1 MSLPSSVDV
10 AIIGAGAA
18 GLGAANAL
26 KNSGLSVLVLEA
38 RDRVGGRAHTI
49 MASPDVTFD
58 VGCGWLHSADQNSF
72 VKIAEQLGFEINR
85 SLPPWRE
92 RAYGKA
98 FPQDDR
104 DEFIRALDA
113 FYDRAEQAAKEAERS
128 GRDGPANL
136 CLEPGNR
143 WNPMIDAISTYI
155 NGCELDQVSL
165 LDMDAYEDTDL
176 NWRVRRGYG
185 ALIAAYGATCPLA
198 LNCEVTLIDHSAK
211 RVRIETSQ
219 GTLTADKVIVTVP
232 TNLIADEAIRFH
244 PPLPAKV
251 DAARGLPL
259 GLADKVTLALDEPE
273 ALPKEG
279 NLRAATMRTAM
290 GTYHIRP
297 FGQPCIEGFFGG
309 RFAQSL
315 EDAGPGALAAE
326 SINEIV
332 SILGN
337 DFRRKLK
344 PLAES
349 RWAHDPFARGS
360 YSHALPGH
368 AGDRAVLAAP
378 VDGRLFFAGEATSP
392 EFFSTAHGARD
403 SGERAAE
410 EVIGFAREQIAY
422 VPGSA
427 ARGEHRILEGV
438 ILGLEIDVIGGRIGW
453 LRLTGQRDDDDLVL
467 PVDIER
473 LAREADGNHRTVWI
487 NPPAIAVSRRPVAI
501 GVGAKGKCRTSCMF
515 DPVRREYSRA
525 VNDAVA
531 QKEDAEAAEIP
542 QRYPRAAASDLLPG
556 FGFQRIE
563 CVKLHAEAGPD
574 RLGHVVGQ
582 GFSCGRRYQ
591 AAEDIGIAG
600 IVVELTAGP
609 MFGFQTPHQRQ
620 NASRNLVTKRFA
632 VTINV

>member
-1 MSLPSSVDV
+1 MTSLPSSVEV

-72 VKIAEQLGFEINR
+72 VKIAEDLNFEINK

-98 FPQDDR
+98 FPQDER
-104 DEFIRALDA
+104 DDYMRALDA
-113 FYDRAEQAAKEAERS
+113 FYDRATKAAIEAEQS
-128 GRDGPANL
+128 GRDVPASL
-136 CLEPGNR
+136 FLEPGNR

-155 NGCELDQVSL
+155 NGCELDSVSL
-165 LDMDAYEDTDL
+165 IDMEAYEDTDL

-198 LNCEVTLIDHSAK
+198 LNCQVTLIDHSAK
-211 RVRIETSQ
+211 RIRIETSR

-273 ALPKEG
+273 ALPAEG

-332 SILGN
+332 SCLGN

-368 AGDRAVLAAP
+368 AGDRAVLAVP

-392 EFFSTAHGARD
+392 DFFTTAHGARD

-410 EVIGFAREQIAY
+410 EV
-422 VPGSA
+422 
-427 ARGEHRILEGV
+427 
-438 ILGLEIDVIGGRIGW
+438 
-453 LRLTGQRDDDDLVL
+453 LT
-467 PVDIER
+467 
-473 LAREADGNHRTVWI
+473 
-487 NPPAIAVSRRPVAI
+487 
-501 GVGAKGKCRTSCMF
+501 
-515 DPVRREYSRA
+515 
-525 VNDAVA
+525 
-531 QKEDAEAAEIP
+531 
-542 QRYPRAAASDLLPG
+542 
-556 FGFQRIE
+556 
-563 CVKLHAEAGPD
+563 
-574 RLGHVVGQ
+574 
-582 GFSCGRRYQ
+582 
-591 AAEDIGIAG
+591 
-600 IVVELTAGP
+600 
-609 MFGFQTPHQRQ
+609 
-620 NASRNLVTKRFA
+620 
-632 VTINV
+632 

>member
-58 VGCGWLHSADQNSF
+58 VGCGWLHSADENSF
-72 VKIAEQLGFEINR
+72 VKIAEQLNFEINK

-104 DEFIRALDA
+104 DDYMRALDA
-113 FYDRAEQAAKEAERS
+113 FYDRAEKAAIEAEQS
-128 GRDGPANL
+128 GRDVAASL
-136 CLEPGNR
+136 YLEPGNR

-155 NGCELDQVSL
+155 NGCELDQVSI

-176 NWRVRRGYG
+176 NWRIRRGYG
-185 ALIAAYGATCPLA
+185 TLIAAYGATCPLA
-198 LNCEVTLIDHSAK
+198 LNCVVTLIDHSAK

-259 GLADKVTLALDEPE
+259 GLADKVMLALDEPE
-273 ALPKEG
+273 ALPKEA

-315 EDAGPGALAAE
+315 EDTGDGAIAAE
-326 SINEIV
+326 GINEIV

-378 VDGRLFFAGEATSP
+378 VEGRLFFAGEATSP

-403 SGERAAE
+403 SGERAAG
-410 EVIGFAREQIAY
+410 EVM
-422 VPGSA
+422 A
-427 ARGEHRILEGV
+427 A
-438 ILGLEIDVIGGRIGW
+438 
-453 LRLTGQRDDDDLVL
+453 T
-467 PVDIER
+467 
-473 LAREADGNHRTVWI
+473 N
-487 NPPAIAVSRRPVAI
+487 SR
-501 GVGAKGKCRTSCMF
+501 
-515 DPVRREYSRA
+515 
-525 VNDAVA
+525 
-531 QKEDAEAAEIP
+531 
-542 QRYPRAAASDLLPG
+542 
-556 FGFQRIE
+556 
-563 CVKLHAEAGPD
+563 
-574 RLGHVVGQ
+574 
-582 GFSCGRRYQ
+582 
-591 AAEDIGIAG
+591 
-600 IVVELTAGP
+600 
-609 MFGFQTPHQRQ
+609 
-620 NASRNLVTKRFA
+620 
-632 VTINV
+632 